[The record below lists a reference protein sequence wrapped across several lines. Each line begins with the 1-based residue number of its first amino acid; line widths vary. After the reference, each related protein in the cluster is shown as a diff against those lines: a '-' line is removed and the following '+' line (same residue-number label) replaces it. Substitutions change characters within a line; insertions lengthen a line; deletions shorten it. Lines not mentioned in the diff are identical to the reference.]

1 MIILNYLENASF
13 CSKVNASTALSLGG
27 MCIESPPAS
36 FRLVK
41 SLTKHMRPYQ
51 QIDLASK
58 VPGSDIWI
66 LYPPLGN
73 SFALSWRSPIRIRT
87 SGTADGEIAGTDL
100 GLGGWRTVYRCSTS
114 LLTAVWH
121 KMIWSTSSWINLST
135 LWGHIFIYLQ
145 QVG

>member
-13 CSKVNASTALSLGG
+13 CSKVSASTALSLGG
-27 MCIESPPAS
+27 TCIESPPAS
-36 FRLVK
+36 FRLK
-41 SLTKHMRPYQ
+41 SLAKHMRPYQ

-73 SFALSWRSPIRIRT
+73 SFALSWRSLIRIRT
-87 SGTADGEIAGTDL
+87 SGTADGEIADTDL
-100 GLGGWRTVYRCSTS
+100 GLGGRRTVYRCSTS

-121 KMIWSTSSWINLST
+121 KWSTSSWINLST

-145 QVG
+145 QTG

>member
-13 CSKVNASTALSLGG
+13 CSKVNASMALSLGG

-36 FRLVK
+36 FRLK
-41 SLTKHMRPYQ
+41 FLAKHMRPYQ

-73 SFALSWRSPIRIRT
+73 SFALSWRSLIRIRT
-87 SGTADGEIAGTDL
+87 SGTADGEIADTDL
-100 GLGGWRTVYRCSTS
+100 GLGGRRTVYRCSTS

-121 KMIWSTSSWINLST
+121 KWSTSSWINLST

-145 QVG
+145 QTG

>member
-1 MIILNYLENASF
+1 MIILNYLENTSF
-13 CSKVNASTALSLGG
+13 FSKVNASTALSLGG

-36 FRLVK
+36 FHLK
-41 SLTKHMRPYQ
+41 SLATRMRPYQ

-73 SFALSWRSPIRIRT
+73 SFALSWRSLIRIRT
-87 SGTADGEIAGTDL
+87 SGTADGEIAHTDL

-121 KMIWSTSSWINLST
+121 KWSTSSWINLST

-145 QVG
+145 QTG

>member
-13 CSKVNASTALSLGG
+13 CSKVSASTALSLGG

-36 FRLVK
+36 FCLK
-41 SLTKHMRPYQ
+41 SLAKHMRPYQ

-73 SFALSWRSPIRIRT
+73 SFAVSWRSLIRIRT
-87 SGTADGEIAGTDL
+87 SGTADGEIADTDL
-100 GLGGWRTVYRCSTS
+100 GLGGRRTVYRCSTS

-121 KMIWSTSSWINLST
+121 KWSTSSWINLST

-145 QVG
+145 QTG